1 MKTKQLPLIEEA
13 PIIVVGLAVA
23 SAAALAAAA
32 VAGTARLFLRLTRL
46 DRPTPAH

>member
-23 SAAALAAAA
+23 SAAAIAAAA
-32 VAGTARLFLRLTRL
+32 TAGTVRVLMRLTGL

>member
-1 MKTKQLPLIEEA
+1 MKAKQLPLIEEA
-13 PIIVVGLAVA
+13 PLIVVGLAVA

-32 VAGTARLFLRLTRL
+32 LTATARVVMRLTKL